1 MIVDYQL
8 TLNVDFYWVE
18 VRKKCYCS
26 LDYMRDDE
34 MKNTGNPFKCVTRY
48 DDEMFFCYLSEVDT
62 IKDSISQF
70 L

>member
-18 VRKKCYCS
+18 VRKKFYCS
-26 LDYMRDDE
+26 HDYMCDDE
-34 MKNTGNPFKCVTRY
+34 SKNTGNPFKCVTRY
-48 DDEMFFCYLSEVDT
+48 DDENFVCYLSEVDT